1 MKKVQRDLK
10 PVIEKPLIVSGS
22 YYAKCAPIN
31 KKSILIEA
39 AMAFGTGHHP
49 TTLSCLRALN
59 FLNKGKISPQKVVD
73 IGCGTGILAI
83 SAYKVFKTK
92 AIASDIDIISVE
104 TAKQNVNVNGLNG
117 HILVCKAKALNN
129 FFIRQKAPFDLIF
142 ANILARP
149 LFKMALTIKSNSA
162 LGGYIII
169 SVF

>member
-1 MKKVQRDLK
+1 M
-10 PVIEKPLIVSGS
+10 
-22 YYAKCAPIN
+22 
-31 KKSILIEA
+31 
-39 AMAFGTGHHP
+39 
-49 TTLSCLRALN
+49 
-59 FLNKGKISPQKVVD
+59 VD

-104 TAKQNVNVNGLNG
+104 TAKQNVNVNGLNS

-129 FFIRQKAPFDLIF
+129 VFIRQKAPFDLIF

-169 SVF
+169 SGILIRQQQIIESIYLSLGFRRVKIIKVGEWSCLIMKNFCRSKVKSNLY